1 VFISVTRVKLPK
13 ERLERMAEA
22 FRQGAPDLKR
32 FPGFLGFELWTN
44 EDTLEAVSR
53 WESRE
58 AMEAYAHSEVFRA
71 HHGGGAGGAH
81 PHGAHGAHGESA
93 PAVASGSP
101 HGGSASPG
109 QGPGEVVYF
118 DAEVLA

>member
-1 VFISVTRVKLPK
+1 LFISVTRVKLPK

-22 FRQGAPDLKR
+22 FRHGAPDLKQ

-44 EDTLEAVSR
+44 DDTLEAVSR

-71 HHGGGAGGAH
+71 HHGGGTGTP
-81 PHGAHGAHGESA
+81 PHGAHGTSEQAGA
-93 PAVASGSP
+93 AGSP
-101 HGGSASPG
+101 HGGSAQAG